1 MIRYSGNLGDFE
13 YDENEYSIDTVATK
27 DSITYIG
34 ATGKTVI
41 PKGLKDANGLF
52 IGFKG
57 EMIDISGSD
66 TSEITVFDEMFARC
80 PNLKMIIGIET
91 MNVASGK
98 SFTLM
103 FDGANSLKE
112 LDLHNWDMSKAENV
126 DLMFWQCKNLEKLN
140 CENWQLPKCE
150 SAELFVS
157 HCYALS
163 ELNVKNWYAPNMR
176 SVSKFACG
184 CHNLKQLDLESW
196 SCNKLEKVQGMLAGC
211 PALKRPDFSSWGLS
225 DYDVVRIFNDTSDNF
240 DQMGLF

>member
-34 ATGKTVI
+34 TTGKTII

-66 TSEITVFDEMFARC
+66 TSEIIVFDEMFARC
-80 PNLKMIIGIET
+80 PNLKMIVGIET

-150 SAELFVS
+150 SAALFVS
-157 HCYALS
+157 HCYALI
-163 ELNVKNWYAPNMR
+163 ELNVKNWYAPNIR
-176 SVSKFACG
+176 NVSKFACG

-196 SCNKLEKVQGMLAGC
+196 SCSNLEKVQGMLAGC
-211 PALKRPDFSSWGLS
+211 PAL
-225 DYDVVRIFNDTSDNF
+225 
-240 DQMGLF
+240 